1 MIDILNTMTQSPFM
15 AAWIFIKYLGP
26 PIFLILGFLGGR
38 ILWLDW
44 RQGINAASK
53 EYVLLAID
61 IPKENEQS
69 PKAIENMFDQIS
81 GAYSG
86 IDFVDKWWYGK
97 FQSKFAFEIISIDGY
112 IQFLIHMEKGF
123 RDLVEASVYAQY
135 PDAEITEVD
144 DYTDN
149 SPDEFPNDKYDLWG
163 TEFIQTNSHVYPMQ
177 TYPFFEHMMTK
188 EFKDP
193 MAALME
199 IFGSLRMG
207 ENIWIQYVLTLT
219 DDGWT
224 RACDGEINKIL
235 GKHKNPTF
243 FDKFF
248 GLFSSWLSELSRQ
261 VTGVDH
267 SGQSVTASSDPIMF
281 KLSPGE
287 IERIKAIE
295 LKKSKTGYAVKMR
308 MVYFAPNE
316 VYSPSRSVAATVGA
330 LKQFAGPYNGLRPE
344 SKFTRTKKFY
354 TFPKTRLRNRQNGIL
369 KAYKERSNTLGI
381 INSFIL
387 NAEELATLFHF
398 PISTAVKSPLLKRVE
413 AKKAE
418 PPINLPS

>member
-1 MIDILNTMTQSPFM
+1 MIFDILDTIGQGPFM
-15 AAWIFIKYLGP
+15 AAWIYIKYLGLP
-26 PIFLILGFLGGR
+26 TFLILGFFGGR
-38 ILWLDW
+38 ILWLGW
-44 RQGINAASK
+44 RQNIYAASK
-53 EYVLLAID
+53 KYTLLAID

-97 FQSKFAFEIISIDGY
+97 FQSKFTFEIISIDGY
-112 IQFLIHMEKGF
+112 IQFLVHIEKGF
-123 RDLVEASVYAQY
+123 RDLIEASIYAQY

-163 TEFIQTNSHVYPMQ
+163 TEFIQTNKDVYPIQ
-177 TYPFFEHMMTK
+177 TFPFFEHTMTK

-199 IFGSLRMG
+199 IYGSLKMG

-219 DDGWT
+219 DDGWMG
-224 RACDGEINKIL
+224 RCRGEINKIL
-235 GKHKNPTF
+235 GKHNHKTF

-248 GLFSSWLSELSRQ
+248 GPFASWLNEINKQ
-261 VTGVDH
+261 VTGVAD
-267 SGQSVTASSDPIMF
+267 SAAAQTSSDPVMF

-287 IERIKAIE
+287 LETVKAIE
-295 LKKSKTGYAVKMR
+295 SKQGKTGFNVKMR

-354 TFPKTRLRNRQNGIL
+354 TFPKTRLKNRQNGIL
-369 KAYKERSNTLGI
+369 KAYKQRSNALGLI
-381 INSFIL
+381 DGFIL

-398 PISTAVKSPLLKRVE
+398 PITTEIRSPLLKKVE

-418 PPINLPS
+418 PPINLPA